1 MGNVSRVAAGDLGGG
16 ISDVHAYSK
25 GMLTF
30 YIARFTL
37 SNSYA
42 TGGDTIVTPFAKTK
56 SLKVRQVIVT
66 TPFALTLAS
75 GRIYGWNGS
84 RTTPKIQAVVANT
97 GAEVANATD
106 LSGVTVEAIIILE
119 A

>member
-1 MGNVSRVAAGDLGGG
+1 MGNVARVAAGDLGGG

-30 YIARFTL
+30 YIARFTM
-37 SNSYA
+37 SGSYA
-42 TGGDTIVTPFAKTK
+42 TGGDTIVVPFSKTK

-66 TPFALTLAS
+66 TPWGLTLNA
-75 GRIYGWNGS
+75 GRLYGWNGS
-84 RTTPKIQAVVANT
+84 RTTPKIQAIVSST

-106 LSGVTVEAIIILE
+106 LSAVTVEAIIILE
-119 A
+119 G